1 METEEK
7 AVPTSS
13 QDKTVQKAKAHE
25 TRGTSPS
32 AQELLKNTP
41 RELMSE
47 FFTSVPSREAAKWL
61 LDFVPQEQLVSF
73 LAQVFSDPG
82 LRLGLA
88 QWSER
93 YLNPL
98 GSFIEQEMERL
109 SGLGITRET
118 LALAMKAISFSRQID
133 AGLGELGDRRARHR
147 RAQTLLKPVPV
158 LQDLATMFGTIPD
171 EVPGA
176 KLPNPAQIITDLK
189 LLSSMWHW
197 GEWLHEFLG
206 GNSFFEVSRFA
217 LASLVCEVS
226 EHFLDSEVSC
236 LISAAID
243 DADYDENR
251 HRVWRINN
259 SERLRENTQMAT
271 CLLLALNQV
280 FSQSPNKNSET

>member
-1 METEEK
+1 METKEK
-7 AVPTSS
+7 A
-13 QDKTVQKAKAHE
+13 QAG
-25 TRGTSPS
+25 RPS
-32 AQELLKNTP
+32 ADEWLKGSPREQVFEFFNSVPPHKAAELLHAMLP
-41 RELMSE
+41 R
-47 FFTSVPSREAAKWL
+47 
-61 LDFVPQEQLVSF
+61 EQLVFF
-73 LAQVFSDPG
+73 LAQTFSDPD
-82 LRLGLA
+82 LKLWLA

-93 YLNPL
+93 YLNPF

-109 SGLGITRET
+109 TGLGITRDT
-118 LALAMKAISFSRQID
+118 LALAMRAISLSRQID
-133 AGLGELGDRRARHR
+133 AGFSELGDRRARHR
-147 RAQTLLKPVPV
+147 RAETLLKPVPV

-271 CLLLALNQV
+271 CLLLALNEV
-280 FSQSPNKNSET
+280 FSQSPNKNSEM